1 MLPNPDLPRASSE
14 KELLAEK
21 KKYQSDFDS
30 LVSMSVAIFS
40 PSEKVIKHIVVLNA
54 GPGARIQTPGLEDV
68 KTTAKLQGI
77 SLSLGNSI
85 VDQASLQWYGIDI
98 SAIANAHKYQRAM
111 ESSQYCNLGDYGWYD
126 NCYPTFPI
134 PSEQSLHY
142 SASILISGKNTVF
155 NVSNETDGL
164 LHLAA
169 HTNNPIGS
177 SIQWFAWNDAGEK
190 KAEYTQ
196 KFTSIVSPN
205 DTGIVKI
212 IAADQKGID
221 EIYSADVIGAMFG
234 VVRYDYALVAL
245 ESDSIG
251 SVASL
256 AQQKG
261 GLPYLSSSEIYQPEP
276 DTGGSSA
283 IKKKIEELRSLLF
296 IRGRLDGKVQFEVQ
310 GKLAAMI
317 RQAEILDMNGKRIT
331 SLDARTLAHE
341 GQVLWNSSRSSKGI
355 YLIRISAGNLSFC
368 KSFIVQ

>member
-1 MLPNPDLPRASSE
+1 
-14 KELLAEK
+14 
-21 KKYQSDFDS
+21 
-30 LVSMSVAIFS
+30 
-40 PSEKVIKHIVVLNA
+40 
-54 GPGARIQTPGLEDV
+54 
-68 KTTAKLQGI
+68 
-77 SLSLGNSI
+77 
-85 VDQASLQWYGIDI
+85 
-98 SAIANAHKYQRAM
+98 M